1 MRNYIFGVLVMGF
14 FIALCISTSY
24 AEKKAEDPP
33 SHKLLDTATKDK
45 LLILNEAPEEMQK
58 LSGLVG
64 IWNFDLQY
72 WDEKDSEPQLSNGV
86 ATNEF
91 IFGDKFI
98 SGQTSVILNMN
109 GENIHYENRNIIGYD
124 AHKKQ
129 FTSVYMDVFNSN
141 IVNSTIEYD
150 DKLEAFK
157 ENGSFVNLLTGKEEP
172 YRGELKFLG
181 GEGYMRSYFIKN
193 AKDQEYKVLEIT
205 YSRPK

>member
-64 IWNFDLQY
+64 IWNFDLNY
-72 WDEKDSEPQLSNGV
+72 WDEKDSEPQLSNGTT
-86 ATNEF
+86 TNEF
-91 IFGDKFI
+91 VFNNKVL
-98 SGQTSVILNMN
+98 SSKTSAILNVN
-109 GENIHYENRNIIGYD
+109 GENLPYENWTIFGYD
-124 AHKKQ
+124 AKKKI
-129 FTSVYMDVFNSN
+129 FTSSFLDSFHPILMNGTAEHNEKSELF
-141 IVNSTIEYD
+141 EE
-150 DKLEAFK
+150 K
-157 ENGSFVNLLTGKEEP
+157 GSFINPATGKEQA

-181 GEGYMRSYFIKN
+181 DEGYRRSFFIKN
-193 AKDQEYKVLEIT
+193 AKDQEFKVLEIT
-205 YSRPK
+205 YYRQK